1 MVAGTSAMRS
11 GVMRST
17 ARHLRHT
24 RVGGRC
30 RVPHAWHRLP
40 VKPNFHA
47 SARNAGGAAGARG
60 AGPRGGLRLREPPP
74 RGEPRR
80 GTPPPAPPPPVHLHP
95 PPPPPHPP

>member
-60 AGPRGGLRLREPPP
+60 AGRRGGPRL
-74 RGEPRR
+74 GEARP
-80 GTPPPAPPPPVHLHP
+80 GGEGGEGPPPPPPPPLAPPHP
-95 PPPPPHPP
+95 PPPP